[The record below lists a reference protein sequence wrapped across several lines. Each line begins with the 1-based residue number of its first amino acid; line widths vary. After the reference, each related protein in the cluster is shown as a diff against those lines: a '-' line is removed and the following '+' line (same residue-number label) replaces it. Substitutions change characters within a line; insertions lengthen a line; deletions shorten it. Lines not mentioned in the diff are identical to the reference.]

1 MKEKFIGFIGYKDT
15 ELKDLWENAV
25 FVVDTNILINFYKY
39 TSKESTKSLL
49 DILKKLKENN
59 KLWIPHQVALEYF
72 FNYESN
78 MYKQQ
83 EGFKFLGS
91 ELTKLTDNANKIM
104 SKVKSQHPYITTDKF
119 QFFINNLEE
128 SNMQLEA
135 QITQELEDLPDVQTI
150 HDDLLKLLDGIIGE
164 PYDQKR
170 IDDIEKNGESRYKQ
184 KIPPGFED
192 IKKQNKNEYRTYGE
206 FRYQQLYGDLIVWN
220 QIIDRGKEEG
230 KATSIIFITED
241 RKGDWWELDNQN
253 RIKRPQPQLLQEFLN
268 TTQKNFNM
276 YRTERF
282 VELTKRFLNADLT
295 DEQVKSVIEDVENI
309 RRVEEQYENI
319 ESEHL
324 KELDTIYKYLNAEE
338 TTQLN
343 TKLHETQKLN
353 ATFPNLNMGYNTVIT
368 WAFETALPKIQSKYF
383 ELCYSLG
390 DYNKPAA
397 KLALDKFDNMPKELN
412 DRVEKLLKEI
422 MFLNI
427 DIQLH
432 ELNIHLSDLDTSKI
446 DLE

>member
-135 QITQELEDLPDVQTI
+135 QITQELEGLPDVQTI
-150 HDDLLKLLDGIIGE
+150 HDDLLGLLDGIIGE

-170 IDDIEKNGESRYKQ
+170 IDDIEKNGKSRYEQ

-282 VELTKRFLNADLT
+282 VELAKRFLNADLT
-295 DEQVKSVIEDVENI
+295 DEQVKSVTEDVENI

-353 ATFPNLNMGYNTVIT
+353 ATFPNLKIGYNTVIT
-368 WAFETALPKIQSKYF
+368 WAFETALPKIESKYF

-390 DYNKPAA
+390 NYNKPAA

-412 DRVEKLLKEI
+412 DRVDKLLKEI

-427 DIQLH
+427 DIQLY